1 MLSKKMVEMDEPKA
15 NPNIQKSL
23 SLIVILTYI
32 FMVAVVIFYFLA
44 TKLPVSNDV
53 HISSEAQLFR
63 LKLVFIFFYLYMASS
78 GLMLLNL
85 GIREFLKKES
95 YITHSKWKVLI
106 IFLLTETCELGAILM
121 AYVYYLYSNSKLGLG
136 IMILISISLIYFL
149 SHKLKAH
156 LKSF

>member
-1 MLSKKMVEMDEPKA
+1 MGEPKA
-15 NPNIQKSL
+15 NTNIQKSI
-23 SLIVILTYI
+23 SLISVLTYI
-32 FMVAVVIFYFLA
+32 FMIAPITFYFVA
-44 TKLPVSNDV
+44 IKLPTGDV
-53 HISSEAQLFR
+53 RYITSEAQLFR
-63 LKLVFIFFYLYMASS
+63 LKLLFISLYFYMVIS

-85 GIREFLKKES
+85 GTREFLKKES

-106 IFLLTETCELGAILM
+106 IFLLIETCELGAILM
-121 AYVYYLYSNSKLGLG
+121 AYVYYLYSNSKLGFG